1 MSPLRAQG
9 PSAFYGSKALDS
21 SFRWNDE
28 IHAMIRDIHP
38 GDFDAILALNA
49 ASVRFLSPLDRARL
63 KLLDR
68 QSCYHRGVE
77 RDGRIAAFL
86 LAFADS
92 AEYDSPNYRW
102 FAARYPLFVYIDRI
116 VVDAALQGQ
125 GIGSLLYEDVID
137 FARSREVPVVVC
149 EFDVDPPN
157 PASRAFH
164 ERFGFRE
171 VGTLV
176 IPAKAG
182 IANGKT
188 VSLQEKTL

>member
-21 SFRWNDE
+21 SFRRNDE

-86 LAFADS
+86 LAFA
-92 AEYDSPNYRW
+92 
-102 FAARYPLFVYIDRI
+102 
-116 VVDAALQGQ
+116 
-125 GIGSLLYEDVID
+125 
-137 FARSREVPVVVC
+137 RSRGAPVVVC

>member
-1 MSPLRAQG
+1 
-9 PSAFYGSKALDS
+9 
-21 SFRWNDE
+21 
-28 IHAMIRDIHP
+28 MIRDIHP

-49 ASVRFLSPLDRARL
+49 ESERFLSPLDRARL
-63 KLLDR
+63 KLLDQ

-86 LAFADS
+86 LAFSES
-92 AEYDSPNYRW
+92 ASYDSPNYRW
-102 FAARYPLFVYIDRI
+102 FAARYPQFVYVDRI
-116 VVDAALQGQ
+116 VVGAALQGQ
-125 GIGSLLYEDVID
+125 GIGKLLYDDVID

-171 VGTLV
+171 VGTQV
-176 IPAKAG
+176 AK
-182 IANGKT
+182 GKT